1 MTWSPLRALRR
12 RVTPVWPYGI
22 SNLGAAPAQPGP
34 ELAGT
39 ASPVSDTLFELAPDA
54 IIVADGGGV
63 IVRVNAQVE
72 RIFGYPRAEV
82 VGRAVETLLP
92 EQLRA
97 AHVQHRARFREQPRR
112 REMGPGLELTGRRR
126 DGSEF
131 PVAVALAPLDEGG
144 VIAIARDVTEQRAV
158 ERALRGARDDLE
170 RRIEERTRELLEVN
184 ASLHDERQQLF
195 RADRLASL
203 GVLASSIAHEI
214 KNPLAGVTGL
224 VRALR
229 AGAVTAQREDEYL
242 AAIVDGLE
250 RMHSIVQTTLDFAR
264 SRAPERSCFPVVDV
278 LDSCRRLLAPVLRDR
293 DVELVLVQLDGVV
306 LDADRSLL
314 LQAILNVIMNAVYA
328 APPRTAVT
336 ASAVLTE
343 GRCGIRISDQG
354 PGIPPGDLHR
364 IGEPFFT
371 TRPGGEGTGL
381 GLSITRNIL
390 RAHGGDLA
398 IESTVGAGTDVILW
412 VPRAPGDASRR

>member
-1 MTWSPLRALRR
+1 MFSIER
-12 RVTPVWPYGI
+12 G
-22 SNLGAAPAQPGP
+22 SESSHGAARWA
-34 ELAGT
+34 
-39 ASPVSDTLFELAPDA
+39 
-54 IIVADGGGV
+54 
-63 IVRVNAQVE
+63 
-72 RIFGYPRAEV
+72 
-82 VGRAVETLLP
+82 
-92 EQLRA
+92 
-97 AHVQHRARFREQPRR
+97 
-112 REMGPGLELTGRRR
+112 PGLELTGRRR

-354 PGIPPGDLHR
+354 PGIPSGDLHR